1 MSLHRID
8 DSATPWG
15 QAVRG
20 GGRKL
25 RRSGRAVASKA
36 MPRGRCFI
44 GTSGWSYKHWRG
56 PFYPEGMS
64 KGADQLRFYVERFG
78 TVEVNGTFYR
88 LIEVETFRRWRE
100 QTPADFV
107 FACKGSRYLTHMKRL
122 KEAAQGV
129 GRFFERVE
137 ALENKLG
144 PIVFQLPG
152 RFRPDRERLAAF
164 IEALPAGHRYAF
176 EFRDPAWFLPEIF
189 EALAQRDVALCLY
202 EFAGQEA
209 PLEITASFVYI
220 RLHGPEGP
228 YQGSY
233 TDQALRT
240 WAERIRGWSGQGIDV
255 YCYFDNDDRAFA
267 PKNALRLR
275 EMLASRVTAG

>member
-1 MSLHRID
+1 M
-8 DSATPWG
+8 A
-15 QAVRG
+15 Q
-20 GGRKL
+20 
-25 RRSGRAVASKA
+25 
-36 MPRGRCFI
+36 GRCHI

-56 PFYPEGMS
+56 PFYPAEMAS
-64 KGADQLRFYVERFG
+64 GAAQLRFYVERFD

-100 QTPADFV
+100 ATPAGFV

-122 KEAAQGV
+122 KDPVQGL

-137 ALENKLG
+137 ALEDKLG

-164 IEALPAGHRYAF
+164 IEALPPAHRYAF
-176 EFRDPAWFLPEIF
+176 EFRDPAWFQAEIF
-189 EALAQRDVALCLY
+189 ELLAGRNVALCLY

-209 PLEITASFVYI
+209 PLEVTADFVYI

-228 YQGSY
+228 YRGSY
-233 TDQALRT
+233 GDQALQT
-240 WAERIRGWSGQGIDV
+240 WAERIRAWSDQGLDV
-255 YCYFDNDDRAFA
+255 YCYFDNDDRGFA
-267 PKNALRLR
+267 PHNALRLKQL
-275 EMLASRVTAG
+275 LA

>member
-1 MSLHRID
+1 M
-8 DSATPWG
+8 A
-15 QAVRG
+15 
-20 GGRKL
+20 
-25 RRSGRAVASKA
+25 
-36 MPRGRCFI
+36 RGRCFI
-44 GTSGWSYKHWRG
+44 GTSGWSYRHWRG
-56 PFYPEGMS
+56 PFYPGDMS
-64 KGADQLRFYVERFG
+64 KGGDQLRFYAERFD

-88 LIEVETFRRWRE
+88 LIEVETLCRWRE
-100 QTPADFV
+100 ATPEGFV

-122 KEAAQGV
+122 KDPAQGV

-137 ALENKLG
+137 ALEDKLG

-152 RFRPDRERLAAF
+152 RFKPDRARLANF

-176 EFRDPAWFLPEIF
+176 EFRDAAWFEAEIL
-189 EALAQRDVALCLY
+189 ETLAARNVALCLY

-209 PLEITASFVYI
+209 PLEVTADFVYI

-233 TDQALRT
+233 DDQALRT
-240 WAERIRGWSGQGIDV
+240 WADRIAGWARSGLDV

-267 PKNALRLR
+267 PNNALRLK
-275 EMLASRVTAG
+275 EFLA

>member
-1 MSLHRID
+1 
-8 DSATPWG
+8 
-15 QAVRG
+15 
-20 GGRKL
+20 
-25 RRSGRAVASKA
+25 
-36 MPRGRCFI
+36 
-44 GTSGWSYKHWRG
+44 
-56 PFYPEGMS
+56 
-64 KGADQLRFYVERFG
+64 
-78 TVEVNGTFYR
+78 
-88 LIEVETFRRWRE
+88 
-100 QTPADFV
+100 
-107 FACKGSRYLTHMKRL
+107 MKRL

-137 ALENKLG
+137 ALEDQLG

-152 RFRPDRERLAAF
+152 RFRPDSERLAAF
-164 IEALPAGHRYAF
+164 IDALPAGHRYAF

-189 EALAQRDVALCLY
+189 ETLAKRDVALCLY

-220 RLHGPEGP
+220 RLHGLEGP

-233 TDQALRT
+233 SDRALRA
-240 WAERIRGWSGQGIDV
+240 WAMHIRGWTRAGLDV

-275 EMLASRVTAG
+275 EMLPRP

>member
-1 MSLHRID
+1 M
-8 DSATPWG
+8 A
-15 QAVRG
+15 
-20 GGRKL
+20 
-25 RRSGRAVASKA
+25 
-36 MPRGRCFI
+36 RGRCFI

-56 PFYPEGMS
+56 PFYPGGMA
-64 KGADQLRFYVERFG
+64 KGIDQLRFYAERFD

-100 QTPADFV
+100 ATPAGFV

-122 KEAAQGV
+122 KDPEQGV

-137 ALENKLG
+137 ALADKLG

-152 RFRPDRERLAAF
+152 RFKPDRERLVGF
-164 IEALPAGHRYAF
+164 LQALPAGHRYAF
-176 EFRDPAWFLPEIF
+176 EFRDPAWFQPEIF
-189 EALAQRDVALCLY
+189 EALTPRNAALCLY

-209 PLEITASFVYI
+209 PLEVTSDFVYI

-233 TDQALRT
+233 GDAALRT
-240 WAERIRGWSGQGIDV
+240 WAQRIRAWADQGLDV

-267 PKNALRLR
+267 PKNALRLK
-275 EMLASRVTAG
+275 ELLA